1 MIRDISYSVEVDS
14 DAKEVIAIE
23 YNDGFKTPITKLQ
36 FETTEA
42 TIDWLGKGIDV
53 SLTRDALSEE
63 VFSGYVENVSYTEM
77 PGTYE
82 ITCSNELIKARNH
95 WIVMGDIDSFWTRE
109 NIAAETLIGDLLA
122 EAGLTNYN
130 GDVSSFTFGT
140 NGPVEFNLLSVMDA
154 IDQLNNILA
163 YSIYMDGD
171 TIRWSQTF
179 PVPSGAPLYTY
190 TDFMS
195 IVKSVQT
202 KNLRN
207 KVVAFG
213 KDGIYAEASAVS
225 PYLPEGFY
233 QTAIVSSQLID
244 TQGMASSA
252 VNYNLQLYNKL
263 GQELKVEIEG
273 DPRVKVRDT
282 VHITYS
288 PLSIDEDWFV
298 YSVRQSFADTFTT
311 SLTLRK

>member
-1 MIRDISYSVEVDS
+1 MIRDISYSVTVDS
-14 DAKEVIAIE
+14 NSKDVIAVE

-36 FETTEA
+36 FETPDA
-42 TIDWLGKGIDV
+42 SIDWLGKSVAV
-53 SLTRDALSEE
+53 SLTRNALSEE
-63 VFSGYVENVSYTEM
+63 VFTGYVENVAYSRM
-77 PGTYE
+77 PATYE

-95 WIVMGDIDSFWTRE
+95 WLVMGDIDSFWTRE

-130 GDVSSFTFGT
+130 GDISSFTFGT

-163 YSIYMDGD
+163 YSIYMDGS
-171 TIRWSQTF
+171 TVRWSQTF
-179 PVPSGAPLYTY
+179 PVPSGSPSYTY
-190 TDFMS
+190 TEFIS
-195 IVKSVQT
+195 IIRTVET

-213 KDGIYAEASAVS
+213 KDGIYAEASASS
-225 PYLPEGFY
+225 PYLPSGFY

-244 TQGMASSA
+244 TQSMANSA

-263 GQELKVEIEG
+263 GQELRVDIEG

-288 PLSIDEDWFV
+288 PLGIDEDWFV
-298 YSVRQSFADTFTT
+298 YAVKQSFGETYTT
-311 SLTLRK
+311 ALTLRK